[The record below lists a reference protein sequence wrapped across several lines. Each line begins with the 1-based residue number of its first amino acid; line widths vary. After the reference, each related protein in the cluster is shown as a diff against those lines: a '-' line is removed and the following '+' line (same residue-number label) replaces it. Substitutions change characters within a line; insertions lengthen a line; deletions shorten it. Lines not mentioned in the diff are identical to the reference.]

1 MDSIAAQDEQ
11 AVLTEQSLFSFS
23 CNDSLPCFTQCC
35 RDVNIYLTPY
45 DVLRLR
51 RTLKMGSAAFL
62 ARYTR
67 HFLDRSTSIP
77 IVQLAMAPETL
88 QCPLLTPNGCSVYRD
103 RPWACR
109 MYPLDIT
116 GKAGTYRTV
125 TGSGRRCLGLRERAG
140 RTVAQWLASQ
150 EVAPYV
156 EMEDAFH
163 AVMPQSFLPGTDIGV
178 GLGKVL
184 FLAFDLDP
192 FAELLQD
199 DRFQTFYEVDEALLA
214 QAQTDDEALLRLAFR
229 YIRSQMDE
237 LYPLTRNR

>member
-1 MDSIAAQDEQ
+1 MDSIAEREEQ
-11 AVLTEQSLFSFS
+11 PTLNEESLFHFS

-51 RTLKMGSAAFL
+51 RALKLGSAAFL

-67 HFLDRSTSIP
+67 HFLDRSTNIP

-88 QCPLLTPNGCSVYRD
+88 RCQLLSLNGCTVYQD

-116 GKAGTYRTV
+116 GKAGTYRIV
-125 TGSGRRCLGLRERAG
+125 AGSERCLGLQERTP
-140 RTVAQWLASQ
+140 RTIAQWLVSQGVAS
-150 EVAPYV
+150 YV

-163 AVMPQSFLPGTDIGV
+163 QVMPQGFLPGSDIGE
-178 GLGKVL
+178 GLGRVL
-184 FLAFDLDP
+184 FLAFDLDR

-199 DRFQTFYEVDEALLA
+199 GRFHIFYDVDEALLS
-214 QAQTDDEALLRLAFR
+214 QVQTDDEALLRLAFR

-237 LYPLTRNR
+237 LYPLSRIK